1 MCIIA
6 CHTVALVSLHGE
18 MGIIAALPVGASF
31 IGVPRYL
38 KAAFHLIARLT
49 VIVEIAT
56 ITGLISATAVMLQ
69 KPV

>member
-1 MCIIA
+1 MWEILSRQDGPTLPA
-6 CHTVALVSLHGE
+6 QVANQKKGLTKS
-18 MGIIAALPVGASF
+18 
-31 IGVPRYL
+31 L